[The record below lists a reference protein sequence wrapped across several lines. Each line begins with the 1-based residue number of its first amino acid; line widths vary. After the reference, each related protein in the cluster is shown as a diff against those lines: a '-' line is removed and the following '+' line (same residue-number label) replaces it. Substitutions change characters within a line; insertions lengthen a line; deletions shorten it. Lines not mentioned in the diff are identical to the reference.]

1 MKSSKVSVDLLLTI
15 ALLAVVVMLLMT
27 RPWIAVPVLMVSVAN
42 LIIGIGIVTK
52 LDQRVD
58 GRLTLWLMD
67 LSVFWM
73 AIAVVQCWPVLLWTY
88 RKRRLQPVPVPN
100 R

>member
-1 MKSSKVSVDLLLTI
+1 MKTPKVSIDLLLTI
-15 ALLAVVVMLLMT
+15 ALLAVVTMMLIT
-27 RPWIAVPVLMVSVAN
+27 QPWVAVPVLMGAVAN

-73 AIAVVQCWPVLLWTY
+73 AIAVVACWPVLLWTY
-88 RKRRLQPVPVPN
+88 RKSRLQPVPN

>member
-1 MKSSKVSVDLLLTI
+1 MKTPKVSVDLLLTM
-15 ALLAVVVMLLMT
+15 AFLVVVLLMLVA
-27 RPWIAVPVLMVSVAN
+27 RPWVAVPILMGAAVN
-42 LIIGIGIVTK
+42 LILGMGIVTK

-73 AIAVVQCWPVLLWTY
+73 AIAVIQCWPVLLWVY
-88 RKRRLQPVPVPN
+88 RERRLQPVSMPKA
-100 R
+100 